1 VSATTTSR
9 PAASSARRGR
19 GWNRGLTL
27 LVVLGL
33 AVGGWMV
40 LRDRMP
46 QLALMERCTVT
57 AGGGHTDLD
66 PEQARYAAV
75 ISAVAVR
82 RELPARAATI
92 AIATAMQESKLR
104 NLEYGDRDSVGLF
117 QQRPSQG
124 WGTRRQLLDPVY
136 ATNAFYDVLVK
147 VEGYQSLPITS
158 AAQRVQRSAYPSA
171 YADHEPEARIA
182 ASALTG
188 YSPAALTCTLRPAG
202 SRSGQP
208 GADGLTPAAHALA
221 ASARAEAGL
230 SGQAVAGSGGTAV
243 QFTPDGPEARRLGW
257 SLAQWAVARAKGL
270 DVISVSTDGRRWR
283 RDAPKEGWATGGS
296 TPAGTV
302 VVRVAGGG

>member
-1 VSATTTSR
+1 V
-9 PAASSARRGR
+9 
-19 GWNRGLTL
+19 LTL

-33 AVGGWMV
+33 AVGGWAV

-46 QLALMERCTVT
+46 QLALMERCTVA

-66 PEQARYAAV
+66 PEQAGYAAV
-75 ISAVAVR
+75 ISAVAVQ
-82 RELPARAATI
+82 RELPARAASI
-92 AIATAMQESKLR
+92 ATATAMQESKLR
-104 NLEYGDRDSVGLF
+104 NLSYGDRDSVGLF

-171 YADHEPEARIA
+171 YADHEPDARVA

-188 YSPAALTCTLRPAG
+188 YSPAALTCTLHPAG
-202 SRSGQP
+202 ARTGRP
-208 GADGLTPAAHALA
+208 GADGLTPAAHTLA
-221 ASARAEAGL
+221 TAAQTETGL
-230 SGQAVAGSGGTAV
+230 SGRAVAGSGGTALRL
-243 QFTPDGPEARRLGW
+243 TPDGPDARRLGW
-257 SLAQWAVARAKGL
+257 SAAQWAVARAQGL
-270 DVISVSTDGRRWR
+270 DVISVSTDGRQWR
-283 RDAPKEGWATGGS
+283 RDAPKEGWATGGG

-302 VVRVAGGG
+302 VVRVAAGA